1 LSEKVAKYKYD
12 LGVNIMALPQV
23 VLPTYELEIPSNG
36 KKLKYRPFVVKEEK
50 VLLIALE
57 TQNEKEIEKAVK
69 SLLKNCI
76 QSRVK
81 LEDLAMFDLE
91 YIFLQIRAVSVG
103 EIVQMSV
110 TCRDDEKTQV
120 KYNLNLTEVEVNKPE
135 GHDPKIMLND
145 ELGVI
150 MKYPAWSE
158 FISGSIMGQTPSTDG
173 IVEII
178 AGCIDQIFDGEDV
191 YDSSTTTKKEFVEFV
206 EGLTNTQFESIQK
219 FFEST
224 PRLEHKFT
232 VTNPN
237 TGKESEFL
245 INGLT
250 NFFG

>member
-1 LSEKVAKYKYD
+1 
-12 LGVNIMALPQV
+12 MALPQV

-135 GHDPKIMLND
+135 GHDPK
-145 ELGVI
+145 
-150 MKYPAWSE
+150 S
-158 FISGSIMGQTPSTDG
+158 
-173 IVEII
+173 
-178 AGCIDQIFDGEDV
+178 C
-191 YDSSTTTKKEFVEFV
+191 
-206 EGLTNTQFESIQK
+206 
-219 FFEST
+219 
-224 PRLEHKFT
+224 
-232 VTNPN
+232 
-237 TGKESEFL
+237 
-245 INGLT
+245 
-250 NFFG
+250 

>member
-1 LSEKVAKYKYD
+1 MSEKVAKYKYD

-191 YDSSTTTKKEFVEFV
+191 YDNSTTTKKEFVEFV
-206 EGLTNTQFESIQK
+206 ETLTNTQFESIQK
-219 FFEST
+219 FFETT